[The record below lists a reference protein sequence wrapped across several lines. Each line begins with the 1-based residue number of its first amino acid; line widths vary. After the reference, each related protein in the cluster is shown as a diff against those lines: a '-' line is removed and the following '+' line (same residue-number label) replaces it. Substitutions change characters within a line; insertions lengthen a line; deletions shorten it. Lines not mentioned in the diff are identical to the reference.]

1 MALGIFVEEVL
12 ILFLCCSQWIAAAPC
27 DASACAAP
35 CDACGCCRLPA
46 VASLWVFTI
55 HVETTAGFSIVID
68 MWLREFMALLGVFE
82 EVDVVDVLDTLPTEL
97 KVVR

>member
-1 MALGIFVEEVL
+1 
-12 ILFLCCSQWIAAAPC
+12 
-27 DASACAAP
+27 
-35 CDACGCCRLPA
+35 
-46 VASLWVFTI
+46 LWVFTI
-55 HVETTAGFSIVID
+55 HVETAVGFSIVID